1 MWAGIVLFLRK
12 LSIENIEIDWLF
24 RVVGPNRKKRK
35 VRLFETCCT
44 RLMSLSTFFVQS
56 KRQRQGKTGQVSWDS
71 WSKTQKISCEKLSAR
86 RAWDPHTHTAA
97 AYSAFAN
104 WQLIC
109 ASATGHRTLWCFVF
123 NPTAVRYETGCP
135 VGMGYS
141 ALELK
146 FFSPGQWQAVA
157 SDIME
162 PGMGDEAQSVRT
174 PSWLTRR
181 VRGRPKFSC
190 GVMTLIWKFYMKFDK
205 LEHNSYHDIK
215 LSSYILY
222 GKV

>member
-1 MWAGIVLFLRK
+1 
-12 LSIENIEIDWLF
+12 
-24 RVVGPNRKKRK
+24 
-35 VRLFETCCT
+35 
-44 RLMSLSTFFVQS
+44 MSLSTFFVQS

-71 WSKTQKISCEKLSAR
+71 WSKTRKISCEKLSAR

-123 NPTAVRYETGCP
+123 NPTAVRYGTGCP

-181 VRGRPKFSC
+181 VRGRLKFS
-190 GVMTLIWKFYMKFDK
+190 GRVMALIWKFYMKYGTYFFTVAYF
-205 LEHNSYHDIK
+205 SYTLWSAFFFWGFSLFFCLFLCAR
-215 LSSYILY
+215 LSCPVVLIDTH
-222 GKV
+222 